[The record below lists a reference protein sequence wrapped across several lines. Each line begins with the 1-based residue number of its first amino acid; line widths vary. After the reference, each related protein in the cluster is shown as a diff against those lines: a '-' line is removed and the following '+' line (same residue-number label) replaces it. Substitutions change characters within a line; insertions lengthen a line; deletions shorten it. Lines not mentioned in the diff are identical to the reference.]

1 MWCVLRD
8 AITASRLEKLG
19 GEQYRYDFESPLDY
33 PTDSYTMSFA
43 DLVANENGMQRQN
56 HRILAGRRGRVV
68 AKKQQKSLSLIK
80 KIEKIAV
87 SFGLHFRVRN
97 EAQRCT
103 VDTVA
108 DSIRGF
114 RVVCK
119 YMTEMGVA
127 GSAADFCA
135 SHSET

>member
-1 MWCVLRD
+1 M
-8 AITASRLEKLG
+8 
-19 GEQYRYDFESPLDY
+19 
-33 PTDSYTMSFA
+33 
-43 DLVANENGMQRQN
+43 
-56 HRILAGRRGRVV
+56 V

-119 YMTEMGVA
+119 DMTEMGVA
-127 GSAADFCA
+127 RSAADFCA
-135 SHSET
+135 SHSKRESFFSMIAGASIGFVKAGQPQLLSNLSEDEKRGSPVTIST

>member
-1 MWCVLRD
+1 M
-8 AITASRLEKLG
+8 
-19 GEQYRYDFESPLDY
+19 
-33 PTDSYTMSFA
+33 
-43 DLVANENGMQRQN
+43 
-56 HRILAGRRGRVV
+56 V

-119 YMTEMGVA
+119 DMTEMGVA
-127 GSAADFCA
+127 RSAADFSMIAGA
-135 SHSET
+135 SIGFVKAGQPQLLSNLSEDEKRGSPVTIST